1 MAKFFLKLGSL
12 DKKLI
17 MILISTILYIIMDI
31 IEYFSEMP
39 NIHIILDEFY
49 ARGISYIMLIV
60 VPLIQKWRNKN
71 LNFNKKERSCKRIAF
86 NLFCI
91 YLLCFFYLLLG
102 IYLSSLKSKD
112 PNDTE
117 DYKMS
122 HYEGLCLEEAI
133 AIFFIIII
141 SKFLLKM
148 KLYIHHFIGLLIF
161 LILSLGIDL
170 LFNLDIF
177 KPNIFF
183 IFIYILYLISD
194 SFYITYEKYMMDKL
208 GYSPYTVVFLIG
220 FLFLI
225 GGIVCTMILF
235 FTGGLFYDGEKYK
248 VESFED
254 YFDNNDYKEVLLY
267 MIYLISF
274 RFFINILKILTVY
287 YFSPIHTFASYI
299 IIKMFNLLLNK
310 KAKYK
315 YYSLILFPLQFLG
328 LLIFLEI
335 IELNFWKLNKN
346 TKKNIENRGT
356 KEIVGLYEIQDNG
369 DESDAL
375 EGYNTEMV
383 FTNNVEDDNEVY

>member
-71 LNFNKKERSCKRIAF
+71 LNFNKKVRSCKRIAF

-148 KLYIHHFIGLLIF
+148 
-161 LILSLGIDL
+161 
-170 LFNLDIF
+170 
-177 KPNIFF
+177 
-183 IFIYILYLISD
+183 
-194 SFYITYEKYMMDKL
+194 
-208 GYSPYTVVFLIG
+208 
-220 FLFLI
+220 
-225 GGIVCTMILF
+225 
-235 FTGGLFYDGEKYK
+235 
-248 VESFED
+248 
-254 YFDNNDYKEVLLY
+254 
-267 MIYLISF
+267 
-274 RFFINILKILTVY
+274 
-287 YFSPIHTFASYI
+287 
-299 IIKMFNLLLNK
+299 
-310 KAKYK
+310 
-315 YYSLILFPLQFLG
+315 
-328 LLIFLEI
+328 
-335 IELNFWKLNKN
+335 
-346 TKKNIENRGT
+346 
-356 KEIVGLYEIQDNG
+356 
-369 DESDAL
+369 
-375 EGYNTEMV
+375 
-383 FTNNVEDDNEVY
+383 

>member
-161 LILSLGIDL
+161 LI
-170 LFNLDIF
+170 F

-235 FTGGLFYDGEKYK
+235 FTGGLFYDGEKYR

-369 DESDAL
+369 DEPDAL

>member
-71 LNFNKKERSCKRIAF
+71 LNFNKKDRSCKRIAF

-235 FTGGLFYDGEKYK
+235 FTGGLFYDGEKYR

-254 YFDNNDYKEVLLY
+254 YFDKNDYKEVLLY

-287 YFSPIHTFASYI
+287 YFSPIHTFVSYI

>member
-71 LNFNKKERSCKRIAF
+71 LNFNKKDRSCKRIAF

-177 KPNIFF
+177 TIYCCFF
-183 IFIYILYLISD
+183 NWFFVFNWWNSMYYDTFFYWRFIL
-194 SFYITYEKYMMDKL
+194 
-208 GYSPYTVVFLIG
+208 
-220 FLFLI
+220 
-225 GGIVCTMILF
+225 
-235 FTGGLFYDGEKYK
+235 
-248 VESFED
+248 
-254 YFDNNDYKEVLLY
+254 
-267 MIYLISF
+267 
-274 RFFINILKILTVY
+274 
-287 YFSPIHTFASYI
+287 
-299 IIKMFNLLLNK
+299 
-310 KAKYK
+310 
-315 YYSLILFPLQFLG
+315 
-328 LLIFLEI
+328 
-335 IELNFWKLNKN
+335 
-346 TKKNIENRGT
+346 
-356 KEIVGLYEIQDNG
+356 
-369 DESDAL
+369 
-375 EGYNTEMV
+375 
-383 FTNNVEDDNEVY
+383 